1 MAYAVFTE
9 SPAFLSASAAEC
21 LMQYSSTNR
30 SCLVFSMAIA
40 YYLIRQE
47 KLYVSQK
54 NTNEII
60 GLRTAKT

>member
-9 SPAFLSASAAEC
+9 YHAFLAASAAEW

-47 KLYVSQK
+47 KLYAPQE

-60 GLRTAKT
+60 GLRSAKT